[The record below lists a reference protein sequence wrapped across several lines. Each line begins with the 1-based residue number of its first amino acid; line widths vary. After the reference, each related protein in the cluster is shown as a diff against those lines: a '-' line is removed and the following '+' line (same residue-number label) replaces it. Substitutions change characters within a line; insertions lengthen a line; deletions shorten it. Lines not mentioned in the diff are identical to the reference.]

1 MYQINTQA
9 LKLVG
14 EELDKEI
21 GLLVDLLAQP
31 LESVDWSECNR
42 GLSQLH
48 GVFSLLEMV
57 GGEMLLGEMQETLIK
72 AEGSSLEATA
82 VNTVRHSL
90 ELMPGYVS
98 QLQMHGKDSPLFLLP
113 EINQLR
119 AARKQPLLNEYQ
131 LLNGLMPD
139 VPTISS
145 VEQKDNHSIEAIRI
159 ARQLYQQGLAH
170 VLKGSTRPTA
180 IKVMAHGIQRLRNS
194 LSDEKEAIYWALV
207 FDVLGALYR
216 GALGFEQS
224 RLRSL
229 MAVERQLRM
238 LSDNAPAE
246 QSYPISLQQ
255 NMLANFLLSGMNTEG
270 AAKLAARLGISPLDF
285 TAADIRNVRAMFVE
299 EGNQSFVERL
309 TMIATR
315 IEQLRSLLDDQVA
328 QESNGSGPLQE
339 AAVLFAA
346 LSEEL
351 KNCGLSLAEE
361 RCSQHALAIGNL
373 ADSTLP
379 SGIMEEMADTL
390 LYLDSIILELQ
401 SRPHSE
407 SERSQINALSIKEV
421 VEENIISHAQRR
433 VLQEASSH
441 LASIMQ
447 LTSDYC
453 DGIAGD
459 ELAKPLADNFKMILG
474 AVGIL
479 GLTRA
484 ENVTV
489 RCLDIINHSLGPASQ
504 LPLSSIIEVFA
515 DAVVSLEYYLENR
528 RWNPDFEDTVLG
540 VAEECL
546 EKLES

>member
-9 LKLVG
+9 LKLVR
-14 EELDKEI
+14 EELDKEV
-21 GLLVDLLAQP
+21 GLLVHLLEQP
-31 LESVDWSECNR
+31 VESIDWSECNR

-57 GGEMLLGEMQETLIK
+57 GGKMLLGEMQETVRK
-72 AEGSSLEATA
+72 AEDGSSGAA
-82 VNTVRHSL
+82 VVNTVKHSL
-90 ELMPGYVS
+90 ELMPGYVC
-98 QLQMHGKDSPLFLLP
+98 QLQMHGKDSPLLLLP

-119 AARKQPLLNEYQ
+119 AARKQPQLNEYQ

-145 VEQKDNHSIEAIRI
+145 VAQKDHHAIEAIRV

-170 VLKGSTRPTA
+170 VLKGNTRPTA

-238 LSDNAPAE
+238 LSDNAPVE

-299 EGNQSFVERL
+299 EGNQSFFERL
-309 TMIATR
+309 AMIATQ

-328 QESNGSGPLQE
+328 QESVGSGPLKE

-346 LSEEL
+346 LSEES
-351 KNCGLSLAEE
+351 KNCGLDLAEE
-361 RCSQHALAIGNL
+361 RCSQHALAIGSL
-373 ADSTLP
+373 AGSTLP

-407 SERSQINALSIKEV
+407 TERMQINALSIKEV

-504 LPLSSIIEVFA
+504 LPLSSIVEVFA
-515 DAVVSLEYYLENR
+515 DAVVSLEYYLDNR

>member
-9 LKLVG
+9 LKLVR
-14 EELDKEI
+14 EELDKEV
-21 GLLVDLLAQP
+21 GLLVHLLEQP
-31 LESVDWSECNR
+31 VESIDWSECNR

-48 GVFSLLEMV
+48 GVFSLLELV
-57 GGEMLLGEMQETLIK
+57 GGKMLLDEMQETVRE
-72 AEGSSLEATA
+72 AEDGSSGAA
-82 VNTVRHSL
+82 VVNTVKHSL
-90 ELMPGYVS
+90 ELMPGYVC
-98 QLQMHGKDSPLFLLP
+98 QLQMHGKDSPLLLLP

-119 AARKQPLLNEYQ
+119 AARKQPQLNEYQ

-145 VEQKDNHSIEAIRI
+145 VAQKDHHAIEAIRV

-299 EGNQSFVERL
+299 EANQSFFERL
-309 TMIATR
+309 AMIATQ

-328 QESNGSGPLQE
+328 QESVENGPLKE

-346 LSEEL
+346 LSEES
-351 KNCGLSLAEE
+351 KNCGLDLAEE
-361 RCSQHALAIGNL
+361 RCSQHAIAIGSL
-373 ADSTLP
+373 AGSTLP

-407 SERSQINALSIKEV
+407 TERMQINALSIKEV

-504 LPLSSIIEVFA
+504 LPLSSIVEVFA
-515 DAVVSLEYYLENR
+515 DAVASLEYYLDNR

>member
-9 LKLVG
+9 LKLVR
-14 EELDKEI
+14 EEIDKEVGI
-21 GLLVDLLAQP
+21 LVDLLEQP
-31 LESVDWSECNR
+31 VESIDWSECSR

-48 GVFSLLEMV
+48 GVFSLLEMA
-57 GGEMLLGEMQETLIK
+57 GGKMLLDEMQETVRK
-72 AEGSSLEATA
+72 AEDGSPGSPV
-82 VNTVRHSL
+82 VNTVKHSL
-90 ELMPGYVS
+90 ELMPGYVC
-98 QLQMHGKDSPLFLLP
+98 QLQMHGKDSPLLLLP

-119 AARKQPLLNEYQ
+119 AARKQPQLNEYQ

-145 VEQKDNHSIEAIRI
+145 VAQKDHHSIEAIRV

-194 LSDEKEAIYWALV
+194 LSEEKEAIYWALV

-229 MAVERQLRM
+229 MAIERQLRM

-285 TAADIRNVRAMFVE
+285 TATDIRNVRAMFVE
-299 EGNQSFVERL
+299 EGNQSFVEL
-309 TMIATR
+309 LAVIATQ
-315 IEQLRSLLDDQVA
+315 IEQLRSLLDDQVK
-328 QESNGSGPLQE
+328 QESIGSGPLKE
-339 AAVLFAA
+339 AAVLFSA

-351 KNCGLSLAEE
+351 KNCGLGLAKE
-361 RCSQHALAIGNL
+361 RCSQHALAIANL
-373 ADSTLP
+373 TDSTLP

-401 SRPHSE
+401 SRPHYE
-407 SERSQINALSIKEV
+407 SERIKINALSIKEV

-515 DAVVSLEYYLENR
+515 DAVVSLEYYLDNR

>member
-9 LKLVG
+9 LKLVR
-14 EELDKEI
+14 EELDKEV
-21 GLLVDLLAQP
+21 GLLVHLLEQP
-31 LESVDWSECNR
+31 VESIDWSECNR

-48 GVFSLLEMV
+48 GVFSLLELV
-57 GGEMLLGEMQETLIK
+57 GGKMLLDEMQETVRE
-72 AEGSSLEATA
+72 AEDGTSGSAV
-82 VNTVRHSL
+82 VNTVKHSL
-90 ELMPGYVS
+90 ELMPGYVC
-98 QLQMHGKDSPLFLLP
+98 QLQMHGKDSPLLLLP

-119 AARKQPLLNEYQ
+119 AARKQPQLNEYQ

-145 VEQKDNHSIEAIRI
+145 VAQKDHHAIEAIRV

-299 EGNQSFVERL
+299 EGNQSFFERL
-309 TMIATR
+309 AMIATQ

-328 QESNGSGPLQE
+328 QESVGSGPLKE

-346 LSEEL
+346 LSEES
-351 KNCGLSLAEE
+351 KNCGLDLAEE
-361 RCSQHALAIGNL
+361 RCSQHAIAIGSL
-373 ADSTLP
+373 AGSTLP

-407 SERSQINALSIKEV
+407 TERMQINALSIKEV

-504 LPLSSIIEVFA
+504 LPLSSIVEVFA
-515 DAVVSLEYYLENR
+515 DAVVSLEYYLDNR

>member
-9 LKLVG
+9 LKLVR
-14 EELDKEI
+14 EELDKEV
-21 GLLVDLLAQP
+21 GLLVHLLEQP
-31 LESVDWSECNR
+31 VESIDWSECNR

-57 GGEMLLGEMQETLIK
+57 GGKMLLGEMQETVRK
-72 AEGSSLEATA
+72 AEDGSSGAA
-82 VNTVRHSL
+82 VVNTVKHSL
-90 ELMPGYVS
+90 ELMPGYVC
-98 QLQMHGKDSPLFLLP
+98 QLQMHGKDSPLLLLP

-119 AARKQPLLNEYQ
+119 AARKQPQLNEYQ

-145 VEQKDNHSIEAIRI
+145 VTQKDHHAIEAIRV

-238 LSDNAPAE
+238 LSDNAPVE

-299 EGNQSFVERL
+299 EGNQSFFERL
-309 TMIATR
+309 AMIATQ
-315 IEQLRSLLDDQVA
+315 IEQLR
-328 QESNGSGPLQE
+328 GP
-339 AAVLFAA
+339 
-346 LSEEL
+346 EE
-351 KNCGLSLAEE
+351 K
-361 RCSQHALAIGNL
+361 
-373 ADSTLP
+373 
-379 SGIMEEMADTL
+379 
-390 LYLDSIILELQ
+390 
-401 SRPHSE
+401 
-407 SERSQINALSIKEV
+407 
-421 VEENIISHAQRR
+421 
-433 VLQEASSH
+433 
-441 LASIMQ
+441 
-447 LTSDYC
+447 
-453 DGIAGD
+453 
-459 ELAKPLADNFKMILG
+459 
-474 AVGIL
+474 
-479 GLTRA
+479 
-484 ENVTV
+484 
-489 RCLDIINHSLGPASQ
+489 
-504 LPLSSIIEVFA
+504 
-515 DAVVSLEYYLENR
+515 
-528 RWNPDFEDTVLG
+528 
-540 VAEECL
+540 
-546 EKLES
+546 

>member
-9 LKLVG
+9 LKLVR
-14 EELDKEI
+14 EELDKEV
-21 GLLVDLLAQP
+21 GLLVHLLEQP
-31 LESVDWSECNR
+31 VESIDWSECNR

-57 GGEMLLGEMQETLIK
+57 GGKMLLDEMQETVRK
-72 AEGSSLEATA
+72 AADGSSGAA
-82 VNTVRHSL
+82 VVNTVKHSL
-90 ELMPGYVS
+90 ELMPGYVC
-98 QLQMHGKDSPLFLLP
+98 QLQMHGKDSPLLLLP

-119 AARKQPLLNEYQ
+119 AARKQPQLNEYQ
-131 LLNGLMPD
+131 LLDGLIPD

-145 VEQKDNHSIEAIRI
+145 VAQKDHHSIEAIRV

-299 EGNQSFVERL
+299 EGNQSFFERL
-309 TMIATR
+309 AMIATQ

-328 QESNGSGPLQE
+328 QESVGSGPLKE
-339 AAVLFAA
+339 AAVLFTA
-346 LSEEL
+346 LSEES
-351 KNCGLSLAEE
+351 KNCGLDLAEA
-361 RCSQHALAIGNL
+361 RCSQHALAIGSL
-373 ADSTLP
+373 AGSTLP

-407 SERSQINALSIKEV
+407 TERMQINALSIKEV

-504 LPLSSIIEVFA
+504 LPLSSIVEVFA
-515 DAVVSLEYYLENR
+515 DAVVSLEYYLDNR